1 MRAGLKAGW
10 LASSYWTNSLE
21 TRAGTRRKWVV
32 DQIEDSR
39 HAAAVQDFNAFAWT
53 VGTLEATFVCRCVNI
68 VPVRIVQMYKSDVW
82 LIDVS
87 YRCMNQMYES
97 DVWIRCINQMYESDV
112 WIRCMNQMYESYRC
126 VNQMYESNVYR
137 TDVWIV
143 QMYES
148 DVYRT
153 DVWFRCMIRCILQ
166 MYRTDVW
173 IRCMNQMC
181 ESDGMNQMV
190 WIRCIVQ
197 MYESDVWIVQ
207 MYESDVSYICMN

>member
-97 DVWIRCINQMYESDV
+97 DVWIRC
-112 WIRCMNQMYESYRC
+112 MN
-126 VNQMYESNVYR
+126 
-137 TDVWIV
+137 
-143 QMYES
+143 
-148 DVYRT
+148 
-153 DVWFRCMIRCILQ
+153 
-166 MYRTDVW
+166 RTDVW

-181 ESDGMNQMV
+181 IVQMYESYRCMNQMCIVQMYELNVWSDVSYRCILQMYELDVWIRCVNQMV